1 MFGARLTQLA
11 SMGWSLSVVALVLK
25 SGLLV
30 APVAPLASKQDPLS
44 VSIAVLKQS
53 EAFKAAAVGE
63 AGITPNE
70 VLAWRVIFHSPDRYS
85 VFRDVLAT
93 GSPSGRLY
101 ALAGLWFGNAA
112 EFAAGAQK
120 LRTEG
125 GMISDR
131 YSVFRD
137 VLATGSPS
145 GRLYALAG
153 LWFGNAAEFAAGAQK
168 LRTEGGMIT
177 TVRGCIVSSESLD
190 GLIDEITAGD
200 WSREFL
206 AAGRVIMVR

>member
-125 GMISDR
+125 GMI
-131 YSVFRD
+131 
-137 VLATGSPS
+137 
-145 GRLYALAG
+145 
-153 LWFGNAAEFAAGAQK
+153 
-168 LRTEGGMIT
+168 T
-177 TVRGCIVSSESLD
+177 TARGCIVSSESLD